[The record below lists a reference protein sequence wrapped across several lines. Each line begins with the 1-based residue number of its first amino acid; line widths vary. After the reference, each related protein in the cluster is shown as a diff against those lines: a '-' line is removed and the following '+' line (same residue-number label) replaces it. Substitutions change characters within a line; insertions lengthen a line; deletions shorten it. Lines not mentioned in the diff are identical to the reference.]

1 MEPKIDIKS
10 SLAAGQAAAEG
21 EGRKQ
26 GRKGMRLREGGREGG
41 RAAAENSHSITLT
54 VEAVTCLLDESL
66 AHCIFVV
73 NHSMSRNHQSNFNS
87 FILKKIS

>member
-21 EGRKQ
+21 EARKQ
-26 GRKGMRLREGGREGG
+26 GRKGMRWREGGMEGG
-41 RAAAENSHSITLT
+41 RAAAENSHITLT

-66 AHCIFVV
+66 AHRYFC
-73 NHSMSRNHQSNFNS
+73 R
-87 FILKKIS
+87 